1 MQVVPNANK
10 TIKIKDIS
18 AGEVFRIRS
27 DYFLKVVPFDNSNY
41 NIITCVGL
49 ADGIAYAFSEEIE
62 TEIVSGNFM
71 ED

>member
-10 TIKIKDIS
+10 TKKIEDIS

-27 DYFLKVVPFDNSNY
+27 DYFLRTISFNDSDY
-41 NIITCVGL
+41 NTITCVGL
-49 ADGIAYAFSEEIE
+49 ADGLPYDFSEEIE
-62 TEIVSGNFM
+62 VRVISGNFV

>member
-10 TIKIKDIS
+10 TMKIKDIF

-27 DYFLKVVPFDNSNY
+27 DYFLKVIPFDNSNY

-62 TEIVSGNFM
+62 AKVISGNFV